1 MSSKIW
7 LVISVLAIFSCSTK
21 SGSERDS
28 AHQAQEFYASG
39 DAIKGKDLFA
49 TCTACHGEQGQ
60 GNVQFHAP
68 ALVNNESWY
77 LYRQLMNF
85 RNGIR
90 GGDSSTDTLG
100 FQMAAMAKTL
110 TDSNAVADVV
120 AYIIS
125 LPSTTPVIA
134 IKGDVKKG
142 ERNYQSVCGS
152 CHGQAGK
159 GNKLMNAPR
168 LNGLDDWYL
177 KEQISKF
184 KASIRGSHPKDVYG
198 SQMIPMVASLR
209 DEQAIDDVVAY
220 ILSVNQPDSIQ

>member
-1 MSSKIW
+1 MSCLRVSIV
-7 LVISVLAIFSCSTK
+7 LVALLISCSTRNDK
-21 SGSERDS
+21 EVSKTQDE
-28 AHQAQEFYASG
+28 EFYTTGNALT
-39 DAIKGKDLFA
+39 GKPLFT
-49 TCTACHGEQGQ
+49 TCIACHGDKGQ
-60 GNVQFHAP
+60 GNKQLHGP
-68 ALVNNESWY
+68 ALVNNEPWY
-77 LYRQLMNF
+77 VYRQLMNF
-85 RNGIR
+85 RNEIR
-90 GGDSSTDTLG
+90 GYSPSDTLG
-100 FQMAAMAKTL
+100 FQMAAMAKVL
-110 TDSNAVADVV
+110 PDSNAVADVV
-120 AYIIS
+120 AYIMS
-125 LPSTTPVIA
+125 LPSTTPAIA
-134 IKGDVKKG
+134 IKGDIKKG

-184 KASIRGSHPKDVYG
+184 QESIRGSHPKDVYG